1 MKHILKN
8 KAIVTSV
15 IMAFLFTHTAIAQ
28 CNNFVKKKCMPN
40 ISPFT
45 QNGQMNTSTL
55 TAGQS
60 AEVNLT
66 FYAGQDYR
74 ILVCFQEQLG
84 DVTFKVMDA
93 SRKVIFDSKENNYAD
108 FWDFKV
114 KNTQQLIVEVTAPP
128 SETRTSIVP
137 SGCVSVLVGFKKD

>member
-1 MKHILKN
+1 MKHKNIFKTIATIVAMVFILTN
-8 KAIVTSV
+8 SSY
-15 IMAFLFTHTAIAQ
+15 AQ
-28 CNNFVKKKCMPN
+28 CNSFVKKKCMPN
-40 ISPFT
+40 VLPFT

-60 AEVNLT
+60 AEMNLT

-93 SRKVIFDSKENNYAD
+93 SRKVIFESKDNNFAD

-114 KNTQQLIVEVTAPP
+114 KNTQQFIVEVTAPP
-128 SETRTSIVP
+128 SETKTSIVP

>member
-1 MKHILKN
+1 MRHKKIFKTISTIVVMVFICPIL
-8 KAIVTSV
+8 S
-15 IMAFLFTHTAIAQ
+15 FSQ
-28 CNNFVKKKCMPN
+28 CNSFVKKKCMPN
-40 ISPFT
+40 VLPFT

-60 AEVNLT
+60 AEMNLT

-93 SRKVIFDSKENNYAD
+93 SRKVIFDSKENNFAD

-114 KNTQQLIVEVTAPP
+114 KNTQQFIVEVTAPP
-128 SETRTSIVP
+128 SETKTSIVP

>member
-1 MKHILKN
+1 MKPTNILKTI
-8 KAIVTSV
+8 AVTGAMV
-15 IMAFLFTHTAIAQ
+15 FLLGNPAQAQ
-28 CNNFVKKKCMPN
+28 CNTFVKKKCLPN
-40 ISPFT
+40 VLPFT

-114 KNTQQLIVEVTAPP
+114 KNTQQLIVEVTAPA